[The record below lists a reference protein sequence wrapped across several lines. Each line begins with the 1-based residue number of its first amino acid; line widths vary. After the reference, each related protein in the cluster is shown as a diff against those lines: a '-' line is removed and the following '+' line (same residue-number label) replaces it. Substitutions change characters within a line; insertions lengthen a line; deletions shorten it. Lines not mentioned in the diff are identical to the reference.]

1 MLSGVSFSRK
11 HGTKAND
18 RLGQKGQFKPQNFSI
33 SPVTAYL
40 GTKGSYSPNTPM
52 VAEHLQL
59 GWMTLGL
66 IAQPTHVHNSNF
78 FISSFYQCF
87 CWTTEISKHIT
98 EVFIVFI

>member
-1 MLSGVSFSRK
+1 MFSGVSLSGK

-18 RLGQKGQFKPQNFSI
+18 RLGQKGQFKPKKSSN

-40 GTKGSYSPNTPM
+40 GTKGSYSSNTPM

-59 GWMTLGL
+59 DWMTSGL
-66 IAQPTHVHNSNF
+66 IAQPTHVYNN

-87 CWTTEISKHIT
+87 CWTIEISKHIT
-98 EVFIVFI
+98 EFL